1 MTKSKKMII
10 GTLPFVA
17 LIVLFAIFLRDCK
30 QQRVSSGYVH

>member
-17 LIVLFAIFLRDCK
+17 LIVLLRDCK